1 MSQQS
6 FRALGVSAEVDQVLA
21 ARNITSPFRI
31 QSLVLA
37 DALAGSDVL
46 AKSPTGSGKTLAFA
60 LPIVERTKPGDSP
73 AALVL
78 VPTRELALQ
87 VTAEIALV
95 AAPKRLR
102 VATVYGGA
110 PLGAQAKRAAA
121 AHVVVATPG
130 RLQDLLDRRMISLDR
145 VQILVLDEADRML
158 DMGFKPQ
165 VEKILRRMPR
175 ERQTMLFSATL
186 DGEVLE
192 LAREY
197 TQNAARFEAELPKE
211 REQGEVDHKFVSVTA
226 DAKVEALVQELER
239 ERDLALVF
247 VRTKRGAER
256 LVQKLKRHEVKAAA
270 LHGDMTQGAR
280 ERALAR
286 FRSGSVTTLVAT
298 DVAARGLDLDNI
310 THVINFDPPEDDTAY
325 VHRVGRTGR
334 AGRSGSGV
342 TFVLPEQQGD
352 VSRVARMLGHTQ
364 QFEREGMKVAPAR
377 TRLHEP
383 PRTPLALVSV
393 RSRARRAARRGRAAS
408 LIHREAAV
416 LGASATRPAAGRGR
430 ARRRCRPGRAGRSP
444 R

>member
-1 MSQQS
+1 VSQQS

-31 QSLVLA
+31 QALVIA
-37 DALAGSDVL
+37 DALAGTDVL
-46 AKSPTGSGKTLAFA
+46 AKAPTGSGKTLAFA
-60 LPIVERTKPGDSP
+60 LPIVERTKPGNSP

-110 PLGAQAKRAAA
+110 PLGAQAKRAKTAN
-121 AHVVVATPG
+121 VVVATPG

-145 VQILVLDEADRML
+145 VQILILDEADRML

-186 DGEVLE
+186 DGEVLQ

-197 TQNAARFEAELPKE
+197 TQNAARFEAELPKGS
-211 REQGEVDHKFVSVTA
+211 EQGEVEHKFVSVTA
-226 DAKVEALVQELER
+226 DAKVEALVRELEDD
-239 ERDLALVF
+239 RDLALVF

-256 LVQKLKRHEVKAAA
+256 LVQKLKRHEIHAGA

-286 FRSGSVTTLVAT
+286 FRSGNITTLVAT

-342 TFVLPEQQGD
+342 TLVLPEQQRD
-352 VSRVARMLGHTQ
+352 VSRVARMLGHTK
-364 QFEREGMKVAPAR
+364 QFEREGMKAAPAR
-377 TRLHEP
+377 TVY
-383 PRTPLALVSV
+383 TS
-393 RSRARRAARRGRAAS
+393 RRGR
-408 LIHREAAV
+408 
-416 LGASATRPAAGRGR
+416 
-430 ARRRCRPGRAGRSP
+430 RS
-444 R
+444 RW

>member
-1 MSQQS
+1 VSQNS
-6 FRALGVSAEVDQVLA
+6 FRALGVSMEVEQVLA

-37 DALAGSDVL
+37 DALAGTDVL
-46 AKSPTGSGKTLAFA
+46 AKAPTGSGKTLAFA

-87 VTAEIALV
+87 VAAEIALV

-110 PLGAQAKRAAA
+110 PLGTQAKRAKTAI
-121 AHVVVATPG
+121 VVVATPG

-145 VQILVLDEADRML
+145 VRILILDEADRML

-186 DGEVLE
+186 DGEVLQ

-197 TQNAARFEAELPKE
+197 TQNAARFEAELPKGS
-211 REQGEVDHKFVSVTA
+211 EQGEVDHKFVSVTA
-226 DAKVEALVQELER
+226 DGKVETLVRHLEH

-247 VRTKRGAER
+247 VRTKRGADR
-256 LVQKLKRHEVKAAA
+256 LVQKLKRHNVKAAA

-286 FRSGSVTTLVAT
+286 FRSGDVTTLVAT

-310 THVINFDPPEDDTAY
+310 THVINFDPPADDTAY

-342 TFVLPEQQGD
+342 TLVLPEQQAD
-352 VSRVARMLGHTQ
+352 VSHVARKLGHAN
-364 QFEREGMKVAPAR
+364 QFESEGMRLAPAR
-377 TRLHEP
+377 RVYT
-383 PRTPLALVSV
+383 S
-393 RSRARRAARRGRAAS
+393 RRGR
-408 LIHREAAV
+408 
-416 LGASATRPAAGRGR
+416 
-430 ARRRCRPGRAGRSP
+430 RS
-444 R
+444 RW